1 MPSAAE
7 LRAEL
12 KALRKEHPAH
22 KPVSRMKKNEVADLI
37 QSMKMKLE
45 ETPPVAAIASA
56 PLKEYTSAVETIKKA
71 KATEFPVA
79 IKGVKG
85 APKAPAKE
93 PKSLKAPAG
102 KAKNVVAAAVSE
114 SKVEAAA
121 VKAGRPAKG
130 SEEAKAKMAAIRASK
145 MKSKE

>member
-12 KALRKEHPAH
+12 KALRKEHPEH
-22 KPVSRMKKNEVADLI
+22 KPVSRMKKTEVADLI
-37 QSMKMKLE
+37 QSMKLRLE

-56 PLKEYTSAVETIKKA
+56 PLKEYTSAVESVKKA
-71 KATEFPVA
+71 KATEFPIA
-79 IKGVKG
+79 IKGVKIS
-85 APKAPAKE
+85 AEKKE

-102 KAKNVVAAAVSE
+102 KAKKSVVDAAVAE

-130 SEEAKAKMAAIRASK
+130 SEAAKAKMAAIRASK
-145 MKSKE
+145 MKGTE